1 MHEKNSFK
9 SRFEKFYGSIDT
21 LFIDFIEVQR
31 RSIIIITRGFEERRI
46 VWIRPSGS
54 HALNIPITT
63 RPLLDGLIH
72 SDKSFVFTMDWQ
84 ICVVKL

>member
-46 VWIRPSGS
+46 V
-54 HALNIPITT
+54 
-63 RPLLDGLIH
+63 
-72 SDKSFVFTMDWQ
+72 
-84 ICVVKL
+84 